1 MPLLF
6 MITDK
11 YYEGRISPSI
21 TIFLRN
27 PVLIICGGKALV
39 IIAILKSYRNGNSS
53 NFLFAQEMFRT
64 EVNYL
69 FFLHPV
75 V

>member
-11 YYEGRISPSI
+11 YYDGRISPSI

-27 PVLIICGGKALV
+27 PVLIILGNALV
-39 IIAILKSYRNGNSS
+39 LIAILKSYRNGNSS

>member
-11 YYEGRISPSI
+11 YYDGRISPSI

-27 PVLIICGGKALV
+27 PVLIILGKALV

-64 EVNYL
+64 EVNDL

>member
-11 YYEGRISPSI
+11 YYDGRISPSI

-39 IIAILKSYRNGNSS
+39 IIAILNRNGNSS
-53 NFLFAQEMFRT
+53 NFLYAQEMFRT